1 MRKNS
6 NKGDISIDLENTEQN
21 IEIKDFVFIPEQLK
35 IIGRIN
41 PETGLT
47 ILPADEDDGDEAY
60 IDFA

>member
-1 MRKNS
+1 MN
-6 NKGDISIDLENTEQN
+6 
-21 IEIKDFVFIPEQLK
+21 LK

-41 PETGLT
+41 SETGRT